1 MTVFSFRA
9 KDWNGKLIKGV
20 LNLSDKAEAIESI
33 KESGFI
39 PLMVKEKGNGFF
51 EEARKRFFGRVGL
64 KQITTATRQL
74 STMIKAGLPLTD
86 ALSLLKNQVQG
97 GGLIYEIF
105 DNALKT
111 VRGGHS
117 LGDALERYE
126 NVFGDA
132 YVASVRA
139 GEEGGVLEDV
149 LLKLADN
156 LEKENEF
163 RSKVKSAMIYPI
175 IVIIG
180 MVVVAFIMMVF
191 VIPKLT
197 GLYADFGSK
206 MPTITRVLMSVS
218 DFTAKFWFLFPIVIV
233 GIVFMFRAGEKNRI
247 FRTKRDALLLKLPI
261 IGELNKKTVISNTI
275 RTLSMLLSAGISLVD
290 ALKIVAN
297 VSNNEVYKGAYIRI
311 SERVQK
317 GFNIADSFEE
327 TGIFPI
333 VVNQM
338 ISTGEATG
346 KLDEVLM
353 RVSDYFSGEAEQS
366 IKSLTA
372 AIEPLIMILLG
383 IGVGFLVVAV
393 IMPIYNL
400 TSQF

>member
-1 MTVFSFRA
+1 MTVFSFKA

-39 PLMVKEKGNGFF
+39 PLMVKEKGSGFF
-51 EEARKRFFGRVGL
+51 EELRKKVFGRVGL

-86 ALSLLKNQVQG
+86 ALSLLKNQGQG
-97 GGLIYEIF
+97 GMIYEIF

-126 NVFGDA
+126 NIFGDA

-206 MPTITRVLMSVS
+206 MPTITRVLMSIS
-218 DFTAKFWFLFPIVIV
+218 DFTAKFWFLFPL
-233 GIVFMFRAGEKNRI
+233 GIFGIIFMFRIGEKNRI
-247 FRTKRDALLLKLPI
+247 FRTRRDALLLKLPI
-261 IGELNKKTVISNTI
+261 VGELNKKTIISNTI

-297 VSNNEVYKGAYIRI
+297 VSNNEVYKGAYIKI